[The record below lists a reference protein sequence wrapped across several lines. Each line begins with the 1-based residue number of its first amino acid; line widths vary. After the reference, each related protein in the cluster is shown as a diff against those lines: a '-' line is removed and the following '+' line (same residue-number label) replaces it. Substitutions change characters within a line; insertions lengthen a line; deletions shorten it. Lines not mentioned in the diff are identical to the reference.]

1 MATDNPQ
8 TPDDHAPAPRRR
20 DARSPSRSTERPGSP
35 ETRRTVVRRRVIA
48 VSTIVIVLSL
58 FVGGTVAAVLIA
70 APRIL
75 PPAAN
80 VAGTTSAVPSP
91 SSTPELPM
99 PAVSPVPTPSSPSPP
114 FTPPPP
120 AGFDKTQLSI
130 DDPNS
135 YWFVV
140 NKLRPIPDA
149 ENFVPNELSDI
160 PSDIPN
166 PNGYQLRL
174 TPLAALAAM
183 FVADKNEVGTQLV
196 AQSGYRDYSVQVKA
210 YQYYVGI
217 DGVAGADKTSARP
230 GFSEHQT
237 GLAMDI
243 LDTTSGC
250 TTDFDCFGKTASGKW
265 LAANAYRFGYILR
278 YPADKTAITG
288 YEYEPWH
295 FRYVGTELSTEMH
308 NTGVETLEEFFG
320 LPAAP
325 DYAG

>member
-1 MATDNPQ
+1 M
-8 TPDDHAPAPRRR
+8 
-20 DARSPSRSTERPGSP
+20 
-35 ETRRTVVRRRVIA
+35 
-48 VSTIVIVLSL
+48 
-58 FVGGTVAAVLIA
+58 
-70 APRIL
+70 
-75 PPAAN
+75 
-80 VAGTTSAVPSP
+80 
-91 SSTPELPM
+91 
-99 PAVSPVPTPSSPSPP
+99 
-114 FTPPPP
+114 
-120 AGFDKTQLSI
+120 
-130 DDPNS
+130 
-135 YWFVV
+135 
-140 NKLRPIPDA
+140 
-149 ENFVPNELSDI
+149 
-160 PSDIPN
+160 PN

-174 TPLAALAAM
+174 TPMAALAAM
-183 FVADKNEVGTQLV
+183 FAADKNEVGTQLV
-196 AQSGYRDYSVQVKA
+196 AQSGYRDYSVQVRA
-210 YQYYVGI
+210 YQYYVGV

-295 FRYVGTELSTEMH
+295 FRYVGTELSNEMH

-325 DYAG
+325 DYGG